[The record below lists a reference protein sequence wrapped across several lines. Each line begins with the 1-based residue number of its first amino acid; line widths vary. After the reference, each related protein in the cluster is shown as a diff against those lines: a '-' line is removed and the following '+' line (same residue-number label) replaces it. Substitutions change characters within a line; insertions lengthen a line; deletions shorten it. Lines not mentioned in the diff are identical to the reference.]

1 MGVERRFM
9 EHRWGA
15 RIDLDAPAEISTM
28 DGFAASGAVKNASVS
43 GAFVETRARFSL
55 LSRIAVHPLAHP
67 DEWLDACVVRVESRG
82 IAVEWLNP
90 GVRTVAG
97 LLSLRRGA
105 TPGGTGHLSSAARI
119 LAVPAS

>member
-1 MGVERRFM
+1 M
-9 EHRWGA
+9 EHRWGT

-28 DGFAASGAVKNASVS
+28 DGFAASGSVRNASVS

-82 IAVEWLNP
+82 IAIEWLDP
-90 GVRTVAG
+90 GLRTVSG
-97 LLSLRRGA
+97 LLSLRRGIV
-105 TPGGTGHLSSAARI
+105 PQGGGAGHLSSAARA
-119 LAVPAS
+119 LAMSAS